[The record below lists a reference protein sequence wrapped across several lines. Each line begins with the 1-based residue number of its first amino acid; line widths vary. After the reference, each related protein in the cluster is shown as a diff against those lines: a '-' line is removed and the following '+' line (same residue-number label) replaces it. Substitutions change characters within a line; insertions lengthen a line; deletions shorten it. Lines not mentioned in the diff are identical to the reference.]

1 MPLLEERYDQHKID
15 SLKRYLQR
23 ETDKNRARDYE
34 IIVDG
39 FKVVSRTN
47 DIGEFDDYEQEIK
60 DNTRNLSIL
69 IYDGDKTNRNTKYSF
84 ALNQDS
90 AIPAQPQNS
99 LGSLGDIDQII
110 QQKMDDKDKDYQIN
124 TLKEKLEETEEKLEE
139 SEEFAEK
146 LKAELEH
153 IKANRFQMKD
163 VNLLEVG
170 AELLK
175 FTINQKAKKSPF
187 AAQLS
192 GILGAISDMDQPAL
206 PPKTESEP
214 DCEVTV
220 QEQPGNPQPAL
231 TEIQLLLL
239 DNIQQM
245 ERVFTPEQMPI
256 MNRVMNKLMENPSQ
270 LIPVAELLNVK
281 IKNEHGQI

>member
-1 MPLLEERYDQHKID
+1 MPLLEERYDQNKVD

-23 ETDKNRARDYE
+23 EAEKGRARDYE
-34 IIVDG
+34 IIIDG

-47 DIGEFDDYEQEIK
+47 DVNEFEDYEQEIR
-60 DNTRNLSIL
+60 DTTRNLSIL
-69 IYDGDKTNRNTKYSF
+69 IYDGDKTPRNTRYSF
-84 ALNQDS
+84 ALNQDN
-90 AIPAQPQNS
+90 AIPQQPQNS
-99 LGSLGDIDQII
+99 LGSLGDIDHIV
-110 QQKMDDKDKDYQIN
+110 QQKMDEKDKDYQIKN
-124 TLKEKLEETEEKLEE
+124 LTEKLEDTEERLEE
-139 SEEFAEK
+139 AEEYAEI
-146 LKAELEH
+146 LKTELEH

-175 FTINQKAKKSPF
+175 FTINKNAKKSPF

-192 GILGAISDMDQPAL
+192 GILGALNEMEQPAL

-220 QEQPGNPQPAL
+220 EQGNSQPAL
-231 TEIQLLLL
+231 TEIQLLILK
-239 DNIQQM
+239 NIQQM
-245 ERVFTPEQMPI
+245 ERAFTPDQLPI
-256 MNRVMNKLMENPSQ
+256 MNQVMVRLMEDPDQ

-281 IKNEHGQI
+281 TDNGHGQI